1 MNAGLFKSLIEDEF
15 RSAVLS
21 RNGEIR
27 LDAYRSEPWALRNFK
42 FKRKIIARVDQ
53 NNQHDGSE
61 NDADHY
67 SDHTFQP
74 GIARLHSMLQL
85 DQLRIAVCPVQRLRR
100 RGEAPCQTKLELTTI
115 SKKT

>member
-1 MNAGLFKSLIEDEF
+1 MNAGLFKSLIEHEF

-27 LDAYRSEPWALRNFK
+27 LDAYCSEPWALRNLK
-42 FKRKIIARVDQ
+42 CKRKIIPRVDE
-53 NNQHDGSE
+53 NGQHGGAE

-74 GIARLHSMLQL
+74 GTAHLHSMRPLIQL
-85 DQLRIAVCPVQRLRR
+85 GIGMCLVQRRRR
-100 RGEAPCQTKLELTTI
+100 RGEAPCQTKAELTTI